1 MTRMALLDV
10 RTIEKRER
18 KKCRFGYVGPVAG
31 VLLTKSD
38 DKCMFEAY
46 TAPEEMETRIE
57 QLEQKFEFLVP
68 PL

>member
-1 MTRMALLDV
+1 MRKALLDV

-31 VLLTKSD
+31 VLLIKSD
-38 DKCMFEAY
+38 DTYMSKAC
-46 TAPEEMETRIE
+46 TALEEMETRI
-57 QLEQKFEFLVP
+57 EQKFEFLVP